1 MMISRAA
8 LCLAVGL
15 LFVGCG
21 GGGGGGDSGA
31 APGANITVATYD
43 QVGRSAAAVLL
54 DMNAFSS
61 LEKVHSVSESGGIDG
76 GIMALSRLAVELGRQ
91 RFAGRESPAVFSNPA
106 PYSVYYCENGG
117 SLTWTGIDAN
127 SNGRID
133 AGDTV
138 NLYVAA
144 CPLPVNSPPT
154 TGKFDFVVNTAT
166 YNGDEPVAMAI
177 SATFSD
183 LTTAGST
190 LNGRAELYGDVV
202 DPCLSRDECQTPQR
216 CGRLQFQHRCQRSR
230 VRPDHECCGKY
241 RAFRRGLHAQHAI
254 DHHRF
259 AKYFRCFAYF

>member
-1 MMISRAA
+1 M
-8 LCLAVGL
+8 
-15 LFVGCG
+15 
-21 GGGGGGDSGA
+21 
-31 APGANITVATYD
+31 
-43 QVGRSAAAVLL
+43 LL

-190 LNGRAELYGDVV
+190 LNGRAD
-202 DPCLSRDECQTPQR
+202 LSFTETSST
-216 CGRLQFQHRCQRSR
+216 L
-230 VRPDHECCGKY
+230 VY
-241 RAFRRGLHAQHAI
+241 RAMNVKRRNVAGVYSFSIVVNEAGSGPTMNVAGNIELSGVAYTLSTPSTIIGLPNTSGVLRISEASGAFVDVNLGPTSFELDFRPKAGSISFGSTFYTWQELAAGNL
-254 DHHRF
+254 
-259 AKYFRCFAYF
+259 